1 MHDPNGYRSVKNQ
14 KSVKST
20 DFFFLIML
28 MTCILI
34 YQGIAGLDV
43 FTSCLLTHPHG
54 YYLSWIVF
62 LVSLC
67 FKVLVSESE
76 LFPIGV

>member
-43 FTSCLLTHPHG
+43 FTGCLLTLPHG
-54 YYLSWIVF
+54 YYLSWIV
-62 LVSLC
+62 L
-67 FKVLVSESE
+67 LVSESE